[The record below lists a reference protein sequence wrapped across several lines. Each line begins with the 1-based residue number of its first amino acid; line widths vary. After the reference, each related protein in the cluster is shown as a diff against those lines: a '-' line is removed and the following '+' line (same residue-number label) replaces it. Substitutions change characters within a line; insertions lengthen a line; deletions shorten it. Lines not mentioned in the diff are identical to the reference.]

1 MAAPTDALISNAGL
15 RYRRKGSGTPL
26 VLVHGYLGGAEQWQ
40 TEIDRF
46 APRFDVIAPD
56 LPGFAGSAALPPATR
71 IAGFAAA
78 VVALL
83 DELGVGRI
91 TLLGHSMGGMIVQ
104 DLAATHPDRIARL
117 ILYGTG
123 PLGAMP
129 DRFEPLETSRARVRT
144 DGVARTIRRIG
155 ATWFR
160 AGETARGFD
169 VVARLGAEASLGA
182 ALAGLDAMSH
192 WDGRGAL
199 DRLTMPSLVLWGD
212 GDKSYRWPQI
222 EMLWQRLPR
231 AALAVV
237 PGAAHAVHLEKPE
250 LFHALLE
257 DFLAVPPQDGPGLPR
272 VGAEPGAGGQG

>member
-1 MAAPTDALISNAGL
+1 VAARTDALTARSGL
-15 RYRRKGSGTPL
+15 SYRRQGRGTPL
-26 VLVHGYLGGAEQWQ
+26 VLVHGYLGGSAQWRA
-40 TEIDRF
+40 EIDRF

-56 LPGFAGSAALPPATR
+56 LPGFAGSAGLPPADR
-71 IAGFAAA
+71 IAQFAGA
-78 VVALL
+78 VMALL
-83 DELGVGRI
+83 DELGVGRF

-104 DLAATHPDRIARL
+104 DMAATHPERIARL

-129 DRFEPLETSRARVRT
+129 DRFERLETSLERVRC

-160 AGETARGFD
+160 EGAAARGFGI
-169 VVARLGAEASLGA
+169 VADLGAQASEAA
-182 ALAGLDAMSH
+182 AIAGLDAMSH

-199 DRLTMPSLVLWGD
+199 SRLSMPALVLWGD
-212 GDKSYRWPQI
+212 GDRSYRWPQV
-222 EMLWQRLPR
+222 ETLWQGLPD

-237 PGAAHAVHLEKPE
+237 PGTAHAVHLEKPA

-257 DFLAVPPQDGPGLPR
+257 DFLTPTSTPA
-272 VGAEPGAGGQG
+272 